1 MFDLDKWQEIFATIA
16 KNPLRS
22 FLTSFSVGW
31 GIFMLILLLGL
42 ARGLENGLREQFQ
55 GDAINSIWMF
65 AGTTTLLHEG
75 LQPNRRIQFTND
87 DYEAIR
93 ARLGDASHITGRFY
107 IPGVVE
113 ISYENEIGDYNIR
126 CVHPGHQQLENT
138 GIYTGRYINQADL
151 NQYRKV
157 AIIGKKIKEDFLGGR
172 EAIGEFIQVNGIP
185 FKIVGVYHE
194 YGDDGEEDVIYLP
207 ITTAQR
213 TFNGSHF
220 MSQIMFTLGDVT
232 TEESQKIEGQ
242 IRQLLADR
250 HHFALEDERAIRIRN
265 NKERFDMFMNIMA
278 GMQVF
283 VAIIALGTLMAGI
296 IGVSNIMLIV
306 VKERTKEIGVRKAL
320 GATPASIIGLIIQES
335 IFMTTVAGYIGMLLA
350 LPLLALLGQ
359 FLPDMME
366 VYGKPEVSLG
376 IAFSALAVL
385 IFFGTVA
392 GLVPAIQAASIRPIE
407 ALRDE

>member
-55 GDAINSIWMF
+55 GDAVNSIWMW
-65 AGTTTLLHEG
+65 AGTTTLLHDG
-75 LQPNRRIQFTND
+75 LQPNRRIQFTNE
-87 DYEAIR
+87 DYEAVR
-93 ARLGDASHITGRFY
+93 SRLGSDSYITGRFY

-113 ISYENEIGDYNIR
+113 ISYENDIGDYNIR

-138 GIYTGRYINQADL
+138 GIETGRYINQTDL
-151 NQYRKV
+151 DQYRKV
-157 AIIGKKIKEDFLGGR
+157 AVIGKKIRTEFLEGR
-172 EAIGEFIQVNGIP
+172 QAIGEFIQVNGIP

-194 YGDDGEEDVIYLP
+194 YGDEGEEDVIYLP

-213 TFNGSHF
+213 TFNGSRF
-220 MSQIMFTLGDVT
+220 MRQIMFTLGNLS
-232 TEESQKIEGQ
+232 TEESKKIENQ
-242 IRQLLADR
+242 IRVLMADR
-250 HHFALEDERAIRIRN
+250 HHFAEEDEHALRIRN
-265 NKERFDMFMNIMA
+265 NKEKFEMFMNIMT

-283 VAIIALGTLMAGI
+283 VTIIALGTLMAGI

-320 GATPASIIGLIIQES
+320 GATPASIVGLIIQES
-335 IFMTTVAGYIGMLLA
+335 IFMTTVAGYVGMLLA
-350 LPLLALLGQ
+350 LPLLAVLGE

-366 VYGKPEVSLG
+366 VYGTPEVSIS

-385 IFFGTVA
+385 VFFGTMA
-392 GLVPAIQAASIRPIE
+392 GLIPAIQAASIRPIE

>member
-42 ARGLENGLREQFQ
+42 ARGLQNGLRSQFE
-55 GDAINSIWMF
+55 GDAVNSIWMWS
-65 AGTTTLLHEG
+65 GTTSVLHEG
-75 LQPNRRIQFTND
+75 LQPNRRINFTNE
-87 DYEAIR
+87 DYEAIK
-93 ARLGDASHITGRFY
+93 ARLSKDSHITGRFY
-107 IPGVVE
+107 IPGSAE
-113 ISYENEIGDYNIR
+113 ISFENEVGDYNIR

-138 GIYTGRYINQADL
+138 GILLGRYINQADL
-151 NQYRKV
+151 DQFRKV
-157 AIIGKKIKEDFLGGR
+157 AIIGKKIKEDFLGDIPP
-172 EAIGEFIQVNGIP
+172 IGQYLHINGIP

-194 YGDDGEEDVIYLP
+194 NGDDDEEETVYLP

-213 TFNGSHF
+213 TFNGSRF
-220 MSQIMFTLGDVT
+220 MRQIMFTVGDAS
-232 TEESQKIEGQ
+232 TEESRRIENQ
-242 IRQLLADR
+242 IKTLLAER
-250 HHFALEDERAIRIRN
+250 HHFALEDERAMRIRN
-265 NKERFDMFMNIMA
+265 NKEQFDLFMSIMN

-283 VAIIALGTLMAGI
+283 VWIIALGTLMAGI

-320 GATPASIIGLIIQES
+320 GATPASIVGLIIQES
-335 IFMTTVAGYIGMLLA
+335 IFMTTVAGYIGMILA
-350 LPLLALLGQ
+350 LPLLA
-359 FLPDMME
+359 FLSPFLKE
-366 VYGKPEVSLG
+366 GIEIYGTADVSVG

-385 IFFGTVA
+385 VFFGTLA
-392 GLVPAIQAASIRPIE
+392 GLIPALKAASIRPIE